1 MSSQNKNITPGYAQ
15 IDLVQGRDFSEP
27 KDYDAI
33 SQAVEATITSL
44 PGNPENVIISGY
56 DAGSEAVHPR
66 KETFALTMEEFRDGA
81 KGLGTNAIHYAGI
94 GKPWSEKPTL
104 GIFDSAGLTE
114 HPGEN
119 RYTTPIDSQLEE
131 HKLAEVRFYTPN
143 QR

>member
-1 MSSQNKNITPGYAQ
+1 MPSQNKNVTPGYVQ

-33 SQAVEATITSL
+33 SRAVEATIIDL
-44 PGNPENVIISGY
+44 PGSPENVIISGY
-56 DAGSEAVHPR
+56 DAGSETVHPR
-66 KETFALTMEEFRDGA
+66 KDTFALTMEEFRDGA

-104 GIFDSAGLTE
+104 GIFNSTELTE

-119 RYTTPIDSQLEE
+119 RYTAPLNSQLEE
-131 HKLAEVRFYTPN
+131 HKLAEVRIYTPN